1 MSSVPYEARVN
12 LALEAI
18 QKDQNLS
25 IRAAAKIYGVS
36 DRTIRRR
43 RDGSAAR
50 HDTVPNSR
58 KLTQLEEEVIV
69 QYVIEL
75 CTRSFPP
82 RLRGVEDMANQLL
95 HTRDASAVGKNW
107 ASNFVRRR
115 PEPGFKST
123 TLHDTFVNMAWI
135 WMLTNNFDV
144 EWVEMDPLW
153 KRIHIVEFVEWK
165 PTLSNNGN

>member
-25 IRAAAKIYGVS
+25 IRAAAKDYGVS
-36 DRTIRRR
+36 DRTICRQ

-58 KLTQLEEEVIV
+58 KLIQSEEDVIV

-75 CTRSFPP
+75 C
-82 RLRGVEDMANQLL
+82 
-95 HTRDASAVGKNW
+95 
-107 ASNFVRRR
+107 
-115 PEPGFKST
+115 
-123 TLHDTFVNMAWI
+123 I
-135 WMLTNNFDV
+135 
-144 EWVEMDPLW
+144 
-153 KRIHIVEFVEWK
+153 
-165 PTLSNNGN
+165 